1 MIYETIPAKYLDH
14 SELFQTIHE
23 GFTLKS
29 YCDVGADKL
38 VDVLM
43 TVDSSGDAYKMGK
56 VINVFKNCSEKISDQ
71 GDYLIEYIEK
81 FELEKQLHTYEYDV
95 RAFMDSISD
104 EKKRIS
110 PIDALHNW
118 IEKVFSVLNKYDSDR
133 FELNV
138 EGNAKDFGN
147 CGIFD

>member
-43 TVDSSGDAYKMGK
+43 TVDSCGDAYKMGK

-71 GDYLIEYIEK
+71 GDYS
-81 FELEKQLHTYEYDV
+81 
-95 RAFMDSISD
+95 MDDAD
-104 EKKRIS
+104 EKKPGGFVLRVARMESLS
-110 PIDALHNW
+110 PGSRL
-118 IEKVFSVLNKYDSDR
+118 
-133 FELNV
+133 
-138 EGNAKDFGN
+138 
-147 CGIFD
+147 

>member
-43 TVDSSGDAYKMGK
+43 TVDSSGDAYNMGK
-56 VINVFKNCSEKISDQ
+56 AINVFKNCSEKISDQ
-71 GDYLIEYIEK
+71 GGFLYEFIEK
-81 FELEKQLHTYEYDV
+81 FKLENQLITYEYDV
-95 RAFMDSISD
+95 EAFMDSISN
-104 EKKRIS
+104 ENK
-110 PIDALHNW
+110 PIDALQNW
-118 IEKVFSVLNKYDSDR
+118 ILKVMSVFSKYDSDR
-133 FELNV
+133 FELN
-138 EGNAKDFGN
+138 EQTIDFTQ